1 MAVSSIGNYALN
13 STKTQSTSGSDGLT
27 MDGFMKLMA
36 VQLQNQDL
44 TSPMDNSEMMNQLTQ
59 MATVKAMN
67 TFTDLATTQYSMS
80 MIGQNVK
87 LFTIDAKGNKVYI
100 YGKVSGIDLAGNQIY
115 LENDTSGTSY
125 GIGNIMEVGTIPKK
139 EETEDDDKEDED
151 EKIEPG
157 EEIPETDPGTDESE
171 DVSDNKSGLAEKLS
185 TVSNVSSG
193 AAEKTGT
200 SSYKANGPALSTET

>member
-1 MAVSSIGNYALN
+1 MAVSSIGNSINSYASK
-13 STKTQSTSGSDGLT
+13 STGTQTTSGSGDLT

-44 TSPMDNSEMMNQLTQ
+44 TSPMNNSEMMNQLTQ

-100 YGKVSGIDLAGNQIY
+100 YGKVSGVDLAGNQIY

-139 EETEDDDKEDED
+139 EETEDDDKEDE
-151 EKIEPG
+151 KVEP
-157 EEIPETDPGTDESE
+157 EDEIPETKPDTDESE
-171 DVSDNKSGLAEKLS
+171 NVSDNKSGLEEKLS
-185 TVSNVSSG
+185 TVSSVSAG
-193 AAEKTGT
+193 AVEKTGT
-200 SSYKANGPALSTET
+200 SSYKANGPAL

>member
-125 GIGNIMEVGTIPKK
+125 GIGNIMEVGTIPNK
-139 EETEDDDKEDED
+139 EETED
-151 EKIEPG
+151 EKVEPG